1 MPRDTCLVETL
12 ANGRW
17 LTRERVQAVAAISAA
32 GGLIM
37 LLILWLARHG
47 TVDFFGQPVGSDFTA
62 FWNAGRIANSGEAA
76 RAWNQQ
82 LLNASVHATH
92 GVSYGT
98 AWIYPPV
105 FLLVAAPLAALPYL
119 PALFLWQLL
128 SFVAIAL

>member
-47 TVDFFGQPVGSDFTA
+47 TVDPFGQPVGSDFTA
-62 FWNAGRIANSGEAA
+62 FWNAGRIANLGHAA
-76 RAWNQQ
+76 SAYDPRI
-82 LLNASVHATH
+82 LNAAVKATH
-92 GVSYGT
+92 RVDYAM
-98 AWIYPPV
+98 AWIYPPT
-105 FLLVAAPLAALPYL
+105 FLFVASPLARLPYLAALL
-119 PALFLWQLL
+119 LWQML
-128 SFVAIAL
+128 S